1 LPEQLLDIEMTD
13 KKDLKHLEDALQI
26 LWDKARHVSDALL
39 RLKAENK
46 ELQSR
51 ILSLELKERRSTEEL
66 QHQISSLELQK
77 QHSME
82 ELQNRERDLNEIRMQ
97 LAQAQSNG
105 SSLFSKEESEVI
117 KSRLK
122 ELIVKINSRV

>member
-1 LPEQLLDIEMTD
+1 MLEQLIDTEMTD
-13 KKDLKHLEDALQI
+13 KKGLKRLEEALQI
-26 LWDKARHVSDALL
+26 LWEKARHVSDVLL

-46 ELQSR
+46 ELQNRILSLELKEQHSTEELQGR
-51 ILSLELKERRSTEEL
+51 ILSLELKERRSMEEL
-66 QHQISSLELQK
+66 QHQ
-77 QHSME
+77 
-82 ELQNRERDLNEIRMQ
+82 ERDLKEIRIQ

-105 SSLFSKEESEVI
+105 SSLFSKEESEVL